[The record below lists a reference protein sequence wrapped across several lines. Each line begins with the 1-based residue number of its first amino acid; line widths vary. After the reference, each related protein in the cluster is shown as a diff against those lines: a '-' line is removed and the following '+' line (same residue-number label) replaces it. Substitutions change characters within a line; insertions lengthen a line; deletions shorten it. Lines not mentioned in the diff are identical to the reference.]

1 MLSIIVA
8 KAKNN
13 IIGKDNSMLWKL
25 PDDLK
30 RFKEK
35 TTGHTIIMGRK
46 TFESL
51 GGILPDRKHIIL
63 SRNPDFNIDSDCVKV
78 VHSLL
83 ELQEYMDDKDEH
95 FVIGGAIIYN
105 LLMPYCKKM
114 YVTQLDKDF
123 EGDTIFP
130 KINEEEWE
138 EVSREKGPDDGIND
152 FDYEYVTYVKK

>member
-13 IIGKDNSMLWKL
+13 IIGKDNKMLWKL

-30 RFKEK
+30 RFKER

-51 GGILPDRKHIIL
+51 GGILPDRMHIIL
-63 SRNPDFNIDSDCVKV
+63 SRNPDFNIDSDYVKV

-83 ELQEYMDDKDEH
+83 ELQDYMEDEEEH

-123 EGDTIFP
+123 EGDAFFPTIDHEIW
-130 KINEEEWE
+130 KETSRVHGIKNEQNNL
-138 EVSREKGPDDGIND
+138 DYD
-152 FDYEYVTYVKK
+152 FVEYERI